1 MPDVTLTT
9 LQGLKQSGEKIAML
23 TCYDATFAHTA
34 SQAGVDVLLVGD
46 SLGMVLQG
54 HDSTLPVSNEEM
66 AYHTACVKRGNK
78 GSLIVTDLAFESSH
92 SVAQTLADAVRLM
105 QAGAH
110 MVKLEGGAWLAE
122 PIARLAQMG
131 VPVCAHLGLTPQ
143 AVNLFGGF
151 KVQGRQET
159 QARQLRADAIALE
172 QAGAAMLLLECV
184 PSVLAEEIT
193 QAVKI
198 PVIGIGAGAATDGQ
212 VLVMHDMLG
221 LSLTGRS
228 PKFVK
233 DFMQGQESIP
243 AAIAAYVR
251 AVKDVSFPRRTR
263 IQRMNTVKTVRE
275 LRAAVARARS
285 EGKRIGF
292 VPTMGNLH
300 AGHAALVKKAG
311 ERADFVVVSI
321 FVNPLQF
328 GPSEDLD
335 TYPRTLAAD
344 QERLLEAGC
353 HLLFTP
359 TVEEMY
365 PDGMDGQTRIH
376 VPGVSEGLCGASRP
390 GHFEGVA
397 TVVSKLLNM
406 VQPDLALFGEKDFQ
420 QLAVIRKLV
429 RDLNLPV
436 QIFGE
441 PTVRAADG
449 LALSSRN
456 GYLDEQQRAAAPAIY
471 RTLRQLGER
480 IRAGA
485 EDFPALLA
493 DARQALEQAG
503 LRPDYLEIREPISLR
518 PGVPGDRQLV
528 ILAAAYLGS
537 TRLIDNLSVHLD

>member
-1 MPDVTLTT
+1 
-9 LQGLKQSGEKIAML
+9 
-23 TCYDATFAHTA
+23 
-34 SQAGVDVLLVGD
+34 
-46 SLGMVLQG
+46 
-54 HDSTLPVSNEEM
+54 
-66 AYHTACVKRGNK
+66 
-78 GSLIVTDLAFESSH
+78 
-92 SVAQTLADAVRLM
+92 
-105 QAGAH
+105 
-110 MVKLEGGAWLAE
+110 
-122 PIARLAQMG
+122 
-131 VPVCAHLGLTPQ
+131 
-143 AVNLFGGF
+143 
-151 KVQGRQET
+151 
-159 QARQLRADAIALE
+159 
-172 QAGAAMLLLECV
+172 
-184 PSVLAEEIT
+184 
-193 QAVKI
+193 
-198 PVIGIGAGAATDGQ
+198 
-212 VLVMHDMLG
+212 
-221 LSLTGRS
+221 
-228 PKFVK
+228 
-233 DFMQGQESIP
+233 
-243 AAIAAYVR
+243 
-251 AVKDVSFPRRTR
+251 
-263 IQRMNTVKTVRE
+263 MNTVKTVRE

-365 PDGMDGQTRIH
+365 PDGMDRQTRIH

-456 GYLDEQQRAAAPAIY
+456 GYLNEQQRAAAPAIY

-503 LRPDYLEIREPISLR
+503 LRPDYLEICEPISLR

-528 ILAAAYLGS
+528 ILVAAYLGS